1 MLTNFDFDEWLD
13 MPAHRGQRV
22 ERYTFAWINGV
33 TNEPLGMITP
43 DRGSAPT
50 ISHDTASGIKRRLSL
65 QLGVTDTSGINPIT
79 DRILPYLTIGG
90 TTYPLGRYMFSTETD
105 AISTGGD
112 RGQFTLLDEGFII
125 DQQLERGYSS
135 TSDVRS
141 AVLGLL
147 NGLPLLGTDIESTSF
162 SASGSFG
169 VGQTRGQALDAYA
182 TQGDYFPY
190 WMGNDGLFHMIR
202 TVDPAAVIPDFD
214 WDAGFKVVRDTVS
227 RTSDVLDAPNRFI
240 VMSNA
245 NDAATAPIV
254 GTYDV
259 PASAPHSIINRGF
272 VIPDT
277 RDAQLATQLQA
288 TAAAR
293 NIGLRATVY
302 ERVTLNTSIDPRHD
316 SYNVIH
322 WAGANWLELSWS
334 MTLSPG
340 APMQHTMRKAYA

>member
-1 MLTNFDFDEWLD
+1 
-13 MPAHRGQRV
+13 
-22 ERYTFAWINGV
+22 
-33 TNEPLGMITP
+33 
-43 DRGSAPT
+43 
-50 ISHDTASGIKRRLSL
+50 
-65 QLGVTDTSGINPIT
+65 
-79 DRILPYLTIGG
+79 
-90 TTYPLGRYMFSTETD
+90 
-105 AISTGGD
+105 
-112 RGQFTLLDEGFII
+112 
-125 DQQLERGYSS
+125 
-135 TSDVRS
+135 
-141 AVLGLL
+141 
-147 NGLPLLGTDIESTSF
+147 
-162 SASGSFG
+162 
-169 VGQTRGQALDAYA
+169 
-182 TQGDYFPY
+182 
-190 WMGNDGLFHMIR
+190 
-202 TVDPAAVIPDFD
+202 
-214 WDAGFKVVRDTVS
+214 
-227 RTSDVLDAPNRFI
+227 
-240 VMSNA
+240 MSNA